1 MPLQVKDRFPIFQNH
16 PDLVYLDS
24 AATTQCLDDSLLAEQ
39 TYYLEYKAN
48 VHRGLY
54 PMAEEATAH
63 YENVRKIARKFLHA
77 NEGGEIIFTR
87 GATESLNIVARCW
100 GKKFLKKGDEI
111 VLSILEHHSNIVP
124 WQMIAKEVGA
134 VLKFCPI
141 LSTGNLNY
149 KALEK
154 LVTKKT
160 KIISITGLSNTLGTL
175 IDLPV
180 VVRLARKVGVKICV
194 DAAQLVAHLPI
205 DVQKLDIDFLAFSG
219 HKIYGPTGA
228 GVLYAKREI
237 LEEMDPWLGGGDMIR
252 EVHEEFSTWND
263 LPWKFEAGTP
273 NIAQVLGMGAAME
286 FMMKLGKNKLMQHD
300 REMQEYTFKILNELP
315 TITVYGP
322 KGFDQ
327 QRGCISFTVKGVHPH
342 DVAAILGEQG
352 VCVRA
357 GHHCTM
363 PLMKALHLSST
374 VRVSFGIYNT
384 KKDVEALRDGLK
396 KVARVFKI

>member
-1 MPLQVKDRFPIFQNH
+1 MSLQIKDRFPIFQNH

-24 AATTQCLDDSLLAEQ
+24 ASTAQRLDDSLLAEQ
-39 TYYLEYKAN
+39 RYYLEYNAN

-54 PMAEEATAH
+54 PMAEEATTH
-63 YENVRKIARKFLHA
+63 YENVRVIARKFLNA
-77 NEGGEIIFTR
+77 GKDGEIIFTR
-87 GATESLNIVARCW
+87 GTTEALNIVAHCW
-100 GKKFLKKGDEI
+100 GRKFLRAGDEI
-111 VLSILEHHSNIVP
+111 VLSILEHHSNLVP
-124 WQMIAKEVGA
+124 WQMIAKETGA
-134 VLKFCPI
+134 VVKFCPI
-141 LSTGNLNY
+141 LNTGNLDY

-160 KIISITGLSNTLGTL
+160 KIVSITGLSNTLGTL

-180 VVRLARKVGVKICV
+180 VVRLARKVGAKICV
-194 DAAQLVAHLPI
+194 DAAQLAAHMPI
-205 DVQKLDIDFLAFSG
+205 DVKKLDVDFLAFSG
-219 HKIYGPTGA
+219 HKIYGPTGC

-237 LEEMDPWLGGGDMIR
+237 LEAMDPWLGGGDMIR

-273 NIAQVLGMGAAME
+273 NIAQVLGMGAAMD
-286 FMMKLGKNKLMQHD
+286 FLMKLGKNAMMKHD
-300 REMQEYTFKILNELP
+300 REMQEYTFKTLNELP
-315 TITVYGP
+315 FVTVYGP

-327 QRGCISFTVKGVHPH
+327 HRGSISFTVKGVHPH
-342 DVAAILGEQG
+342 DVAAILGDEG
-352 VCVRA
+352 ICVRA

-363 PLMKALHLSST
+363 PLMKALCLIST

-396 KVARVFKI
+396 KVATIFKL